1 MEEAKKS
8 GSSYEKTPKK
18 IPWGRILKF
27 VLIVGFSP
35 VIIQGPAKCNSALQI
50 LLYLDTLHE
59 EGSCVEASISFH
71 DHLADVSVA
80 EWDRLRERI
89 AWYSDDNG
97 DPIMASTEAQETT

>member
-1 MEEAKKS
+1 MI
-8 GSSYEKTPKK
+8 GSTSFMSSSPKLGIHPRK
-18 IPWGRILKF
+18 
-27 VLIVGFSP
+27 
-35 VIIQGPAKCNSALQI
+35 QNPAKCNSALQI